1 MKKILLISLLASSSV
16 FATQPASSNP
26 ESTYLITTSIYAEH
40 GSKKDLVASASQILL
55 NDGKE
60 NPTVVSREIQAPL
73 SLTEGLNFNSRILKS
88 QKGDIL
94 DYTGQIS
101 TIMNVSKSEDSKWQE
116 GNLKV
121 VTFKNSMVLNKE
133 THTYNSSYD
142 SDNKKYLLEIKTE
155 KIDNISKDK

>member
-16 FATQPASSNP
+16 FATETPSSNP
-26 ESTYLITTSIYAEH
+26 ESTYLVKTSIYAEH
-40 GSKKDLVASASQILL
+40 GSKKDLIASASQILL

-73 SLTEGLNFNSRILKS
+73 SLTEGLNFNSRISKS
-88 QKGDIL
+88 PRGDIL
-94 DYTGQIS
+94 DYTSQIS
-101 TIMNVSKSEDSKWQE
+101 TIMSVSKSEDSKWQE

-133 THTYNSSYD
+133 VNSYNSSYA
-142 SDNKKYLLEIKTE
+142 SGSKKYLLEIKTE
-155 KIDNISKDK
+155 KIDNISKNK

>member
-16 FATQPASSNP
+16 FATETPSSNP
-26 ESTYLITTSIYAEH
+26 ESTYLVTTSIYAEH
-40 GSKKDLVASASQILL
+40 GSKKDLIASASQILL

-73 SLTEGLNFNSRILKS
+73 SLTEGLNFNSRISKS
-88 QKGDIL
+88 PRGDIL

-101 TIMNVSKSEDSKWQE
+101 TIMSVSKSEDSKWQE

-133 THTYNSSYD
+133 VNSYNSSYA
-142 SDNKKYLLEIKTE
+142 SGSKKYLLEIKTE
-155 KIDNISKDK
+155 KIDNISKNK

>member
-16 FATQPASSNP
+16 FATETPSSNP
-26 ESTYLITTSIYAEH
+26 ESTYLVTTSIYAEH
-40 GSKKDLVASASQILL
+40 GSKKDLIASASQILL

-73 SLTEGLNFNSRILKS
+73 SLTEGLNFNSRISKS
-88 QKGDIL
+88 PRGDIL
-94 DYTGQIS
+94 DYTSQIS
-101 TIMNVSKSEDSKWQE
+101 TIMSVSKSEDSKWQE

-133 THTYNSSYD
+133 VNSYNSSYA
-142 SDNKKYLLEIKTE
+142 SGSKKYLLEMKTE
-155 KIDNISKDK
+155 KIDNISKNK

>member
-16 FATQPASSNP
+16 FATETPSSNP
-26 ESTYLITTSIYAEH
+26 ESTYLVTTSIYAEH
-40 GSKKDLVASASQILL
+40 GSKKDLIASASQILL

-73 SLTEGLNFNSRILKS
+73 SLTEGLNFNSRISKS
-88 QKGDIL
+88 PRGDIL
-94 DYTGQIS
+94 DYTSQIS
-101 TIMNVSKSEDSKWQE
+101 TIMSVSKSEDSKWQE

-133 THTYNSSYD
+133 VNSYNSSYA
-142 SDNKKYLLEIKTE
+142 SGSKKYLLEIKTE
-155 KIDNISKDK
+155 KIDNISKNK